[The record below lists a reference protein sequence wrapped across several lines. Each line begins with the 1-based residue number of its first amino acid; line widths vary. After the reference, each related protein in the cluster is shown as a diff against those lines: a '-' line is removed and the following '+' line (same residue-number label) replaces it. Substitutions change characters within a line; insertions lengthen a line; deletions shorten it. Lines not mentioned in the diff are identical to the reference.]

1 MGFSQASE
9 PWPRIINETDVTV
22 DWGGVMTESLRGR
35 RSAAIA
41 LLLPAGCLL
50 WALWPSMAAMADRW
64 ASDPRY
70 AHGYFVP
77 MFAVALL
84 WMRRERLGGEAP
96 RPMAWG
102 LVPVAMG
109 AALQAAGGYLGVE
122 WLDGVSLL
130 PYLGGLALVIGGWRA
145 LAWAWPS
152 IAFLVFMVPLP
163 WRIETALGGPLQ
175 AVATRV
181 STYLLQTL
189 GLMAF
194 AEGNVIQLNGGRI
207 GVVEACNGLSML
219 ITFIALSTAAALV
232 VRRPLLDRL
241 VLVASA
247 IPVALLA
254 NIFRICLT
262 GALQEGVGGHASS
275 RFYHD
280 LAGWVMMPLALALYW
295 LEIAVLS
302 RLLLIE
308 QRHDAASALALIEP
322 RRMAAARPSPSR
334 GLKTSSL

>member
-1 MGFSQASE
+1 M
-9 PWPRIINETDVTV
+9 TDIFH
-22 DWGGVMTESLRGR
+22 GR
-35 RSAAIA
+35 RTATIA
-41 LLLPAGCLL
+41 LLVPAGCLM

-77 MFAVALL
+77 MFAAALL
-84 WMRRERLGGEAP
+84 WMRRERLSQGGAP
-96 RPMAWG
+96 RPSTWG
-102 LVPVAMG
+102 LVPVAIG
-109 AALQAAGGYLGVE
+109 AALQVAGGYLGVE

-130 PYLGGLALVIGGWRA
+130 PYLAGLALLIGGRRA
-145 LAWAWPS
+145 LAWSWPS

-175 AVATRV
+175 TIATLI
-181 STYLLQTL
+181 STYSLQTL

-194 AEGNVIQLNGGRI
+194 SEGNVIQLNEGQI

-262 GALQEGVGGHASS
+262 GVLQETVGGHASS
-275 RFYHD
+275 TFYHD

-295 LEIAVLS
+295 LEIAVLA
-302 RLLLIE
+302 RLLLTE
-308 QRHDAASALALIEP
+308 QRPGTRSALAMVEA
-322 RRMAAARPSPSR
+322 RRRVAARPSPSR
-334 GLKTSSL
+334 GLKPSSY